1 MERYTVFMDWN
12 TLYSCHFYPNWSLE
26 YNSSQNP
33 NRLFLKEVNKLILK
47 IYLDIQ
53 RTQNNKTILKKN
65 IEDVRYLI
73 LRLIVKLH

>member
-12 TLYSCHFYPNWSLE
+12 TPYSYFYPNWSLE

-47 IYLDIQ
+47 IYLDSQ
-53 RTQNNKTILKKN
+53 RTQNNNTILKKN
-65 IEDVRYLI
+65 IEDLRYLI
-73 LRLIVKLH
+73 LRLTVKLH